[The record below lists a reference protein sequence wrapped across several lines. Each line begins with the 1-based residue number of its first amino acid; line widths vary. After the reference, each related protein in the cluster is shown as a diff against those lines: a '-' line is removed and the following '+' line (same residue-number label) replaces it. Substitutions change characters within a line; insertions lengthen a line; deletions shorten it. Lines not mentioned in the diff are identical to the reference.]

1 MFHLIPAPLHRFAL
15 RVAYRL
21 RQKKRRATGKTRD
34 GVTVVGRDFDGQIL
48 LVRHSYGPNEWF
60 FPGGGIGDDESP
72 EEAAMRELMEETACE
87 ITGMK
92 LVGVIEETLSG
103 APHKD
108 HLFEGVVSDMP
119 EADGREIL
127 EARFFPTH
135 SLPEPL
141 SPRTRERLKMWQ
153 ARKS

>member
-1 MFHLIPAPLHRFAL
+1 MLHLIPAPLHRL
-15 RVAYRL
+15 VLKIAYNL
-21 RQKKRRATGKTRD
+21 RQKQRRVTGKARD

-60 FPGGGIGDDESP
+60 FPGGGINDGESP
-72 EEAAMRELMEETACE
+72 EGAAERELMEETACE

-119 EADGREIL
+119 EADGREIVD
-127 EARFFPTH
+127 ARFFPTH